1 MARRKKR
8 RKTAKKRRKST
19 KKGHVPL
26 AILKRRL
33 KKLQAIVKRRS

>member
-1 MARRKKR
+1 MARRKRKR
-8 RKTAKKRRKST
+8 KASKKRRKSA

-33 KKLQAIVKRRS
+33 KKLQAIVARRS